1 MVDLTKARTELL
13 VAWSSANLKEPELAA
28 GLFKLIAD
36 LDTLTK
42 IPTPEQK
49 KAEWEAECL
58 RLLNSNQLINAI
70 KLYRSKTGCDLREA
84 QYAVERMK

>member
-1 MVDLTKARTELL
+1 MVDLTKARQELL
-13 VAWSSANLKEPELAA
+13 VAWGSANLKEPELAA
-28 GLFKLIAD
+28 GLSKLIAD

-49 KAEWEAECL
+49 KAEWEAECQ
-58 RLLNSNQLINAI
+58 RLVKTNNLIKAI
-70 KLYRSKTGCDLREA
+70 KLYRSKTACSLREA